1 MEQNAAFQTIAD
13 HWTEIQDYVKN
24 KKVTTELSYEMWIAP
39 LKPHHLTLDEDGRAL
54 FYVEVTGKENS
65 APNSGFQAFMS
76 THYTQVIETA
86 IDQITG
92 IPCTLMF
99 YGGESETPVSNQPHI
114 SPVGLTPF
122 STVKL
127 DPRYTFDTFVVG
139 KNNNLAHAAS
149 LAVAE
154 NPGGIYNPLF
164 IYGGVG
170 LGKTHLMQSIAH
182 FVLQHNPSAKVQ
194 YVTSESFTNELIEA
208 IRSKNNYTTTEFREK
223 YRHIDVLLIDDIQF
237 IIGKDR
243 TQEEFFHTFNALH
256 GAKKHIII
264 SCAAI
269 SESSKDL

>member
-99 YGGESETPVSNQPHI
+99 YGGEN
-114 SPVGLTPF
+114 
-122 STVKL
+122 
-127 DPRYTFDTFVVG
+127 
-139 KNNNLAHAAS
+139 
-149 LAVAE
+149 
-154 NPGGIYNPLF
+154 
-164 IYGGVG
+164 
-170 LGKTHLMQSIAH
+170 
-182 FVLQHNPSAKVQ
+182 
-194 YVTSESFTNELIEA
+194 
-208 IRSKNNYTTTEFREK
+208 
-223 YRHIDVLLIDDIQF
+223 
-237 IIGKDR
+237 
-243 TQEEFFHTFNALH
+243 
-256 GAKKHIII
+256 
-264 SCAAI
+264 
-269 SESSKDL
+269 